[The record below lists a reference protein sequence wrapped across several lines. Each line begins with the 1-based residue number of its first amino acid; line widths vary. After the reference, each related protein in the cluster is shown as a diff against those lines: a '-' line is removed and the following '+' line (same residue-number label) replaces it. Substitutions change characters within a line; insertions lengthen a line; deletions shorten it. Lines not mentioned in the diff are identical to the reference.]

1 MSQKRGPWTRK
12 SVQSI
17 YENPWIHVEHHEVV
31 RPDGRDGIYGVVHFK
46 NFAVGVVPIDAQGFT
61 WLVGQ
66 YRYPLDVYSWEIP
79 EGGAEQGEDPLG
91 AVQRELAEETG
102 LSAQEWIDL
111 GGIHTS
117 NAVCN
122 ESGKVYLARGISEGL
137 AHPDGD
143 EQIAVKR
150 LPFSE
155 ALTMAADG
163 RITDCIS
170 VVALFRA
177 REWLLRKDAKFL

>member
-1 MSQKRGPWTRK
+1 MQEKRGPWTRK
-12 SVQSI
+12 SVRSI

-31 RPDGRDGIYGVVHFK
+31 RPDGNDGIYGVVHFK
-46 NFAVGVVPIDAQGFT
+46 NFAVGVLPLDDEGYT

-79 EGGAEQGEDPLG
+79 EGGALAGEDPLL

-102 LSAQEWIDL
+102 LTATEWVDL

-122 ESGKVYLARGISEGL
+122 ESGRVYLARGITVGL

-143 EQIAVKR
+143 ELIAIKR
-150 LPFSE
+150 IPFAE
-155 ALTMAADG
+155 AIAMASDG

-170 VVALFRA
+170 VVTIFRA
-177 REWLLRKDAKFL
+177 REWLLRN